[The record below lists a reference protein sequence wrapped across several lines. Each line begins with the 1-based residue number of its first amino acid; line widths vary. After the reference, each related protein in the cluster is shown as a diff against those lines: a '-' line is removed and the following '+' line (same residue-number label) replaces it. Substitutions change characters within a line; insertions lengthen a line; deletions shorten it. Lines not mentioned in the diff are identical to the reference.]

1 MAHHAVLLAA
11 LLLPACSGISGD
23 LMVSDGFVEGDDT
36 AGTPC
41 EATASTYGWDATL
54 PSGTPVADIVTML
67 ANLPDAPFTWY
78 VGGAADTAMRGSAE
92 LLGEGVVV
100 TVWEDP
106 GGERCRDTEVSVAA
120 LFSVATDDGSFAFDI
135 DAELT
140 GFDGYIDAMGGTAR
154 LPLDAGTGTYGASEA
169 ANAWLIAM
177 VLRPTGWGGSITEE
191 LDGDATLTVGVWD
204 CQDHQGCVPEG

>member
-1 MAHHAVLLAA
+1 MAHRSRLLA
-11 LLLPACSGISGD
+11 LLLLSSCTAMSGD
-23 LMVSDGFVEGDDT
+23 LVVSDGFVEGDDT
-36 AGTPC
+36 GGVPC
-41 EATASTYGWDATL
+41 EAQPSTYAWDATL

-67 ANLPDAPFTWY
+67 ENLPDAPFTWY
-78 VGGAADTAMRGSAE
+78 VGGAEDTAMRGSAE
-92 LLGEGVVV
+92 LLGDGVVV

-106 GGERCRDTEVSVAA
+106 GGGRCRDTEVTVSA
-120 LFSVATDDGSFAFDI
+120 LFSVATDDGSFVFDL

-154 LPLDAGTGTYGASEA
+154 LPLDAGTGTYVASEA
-169 ANAWLIAM
+169 ANAWLVAM

-191 LDGDATLTVGVWD
+191 LDGDATQTVGVWD